1 MTITLKNIIV
11 TLVVIGLVITGLVF
25 YSKNQKLNKAI
36 DNEVIRQNNIDR
48 CLDTVYENYT
58 NDWNDNCIDLGYGT
72 GCRLASN
79 IANSL
84 DDAYKSASAM
94 CVARY

>member
-1 MTITLKNIIV
+1 MNNTLKNIIV
-11 TLVVIGLVITGLVF
+11 TLVVIGLVITGIVF
-25 YSKNQKLNKAI
+25 YSRNQKLNKAI

-72 GCRLASN
+72 GCRLASS
-79 IANSL
+79 ISDRL
-84 DDAYKSASAM
+84 DKAYKDASAM